1 MSRMSREF
9 GLVLL
14 GSGIL
19 TAGYFTIPSPEE
31 EMERKADEQSAA
43 RTGHNSDGTH
53 RRYGMM
59 PLFLFVHSPAYA
71 GNATG
76 RPSAYS
82 PTTRAGGFGSA
93 GRAVSG
99 GGS

>member
-1 MSRMSREF
+1 MSRMGKEF

-19 TAGYFTIPSPEE
+19 SAGYFTAPSPEE
-31 EMERKADEQSAA
+31 EMEKKSEEQAA
-43 RTGHNSDGTH
+43 QRTGHNNSSHYRSG
-53 RRYGMM
+53 GF
-59 PLFLFVHSPAYA
+59 FLFVHSPAYA
-71 GNATG
+71 GSSTG

-82 PTTRAGGFGSA
+82 PTSRSGGFGTV
-93 GRAVSG
+93 GRAFSG

>member
-1 MSRMSREF
+1 MSRMGKEF

-19 TAGYFTIPSPEE
+19 SAGYFTAPSPEE
-31 EMERKADEQSAA
+31 EMEKKSEEQAA
-43 RTGHNSDGTH
+43 QRTGHNNSSHYRSG
-53 RRYGMM
+53 GF
-59 PLFLFVHSPAYA
+59 FLFVHSPAYS
-71 GNATG
+71 GSPSG

-82 PTTRAGGFGSA
+82 PTSRSGGFGTV
-93 GRAVSG
+93 GRAFSG